1 MAARDEERVQL
12 ATRIPK
18 RLHHEVKLHCVRA
31 EQSVM
36 AFATDAITE
45 KLTRETSRRPRPVK

>member
-1 MAARDEERVQL
+1 MAARDEAQVQL

-18 RLHHEVKLHCVRA
+18 RLHRELKLHCVRA

-36 AFATDAITE
+36 AFVTDAITE
-45 KLTRETSRRPRPVK
+45 KLTREVPRRPRPVK